1 MNPEELRDPDRF
13 QHLIQPFRRELAAH
27 CYRLLGSL
35 ADAEDQVQETLL
47 SAWRGIDG
55 FEGRSSLR
63 SWLYKIATNGC
74 LDTIRRRPRRGLPME
89 HGAPAEPTAALLAP
103 DPELPWVDPCP
114 DSLWQATLQTPEATL
129 SARESVQLAFI
140 VALQHLPAT
149 QRSVLIL
156 REVMGWPAA
165 EVAELLD
172 TSVASVNSA
181 LQRARATL
189 DERRAKLGTAPQ
201 PDEALLARY
210 VHAWESGDLPA
221 LVALLHQDVITTMP
235 PVPTWFRG
243 SAALAKFLA
252 PRIGAPGDRR
262 TVRVACADQLAFA
275 FYRRQPDGTFRGT
288 AIEVVVT
295 AGGAITELH
304 VFLEPALLAHFGLPA
319 QLDR

>member
-1 MNPEELRDPDRF
+1 MIPEDLRDPDRF
-13 QHLIQPFRRELAAH
+13 QLLVQPFRRELAAH
-27 CYRLLGSL
+27 CYRMLGSL

-55 FEGRSSLR
+55 FEGRSSIR

-89 HGAPAEPTAALLAP
+89 HGAPADPTAALSAP
-103 DPELPWVDPCP
+103 DPELPLVDPCP
-114 DSLWQATLQTPEATL
+114 DSLWQAALQTPEATL

-156 REVMGWPAA
+156 REVVGWPAA

-172 TSVASVNSA
+172 TTVASVNSA

-189 DERRAKLGTAPQ
+189 DERRATLATGSQ

-210 VHAWESGDLPA
+210 LHAWESGDLPA
-221 LVALLHQDVITTMP
+221 LVALLHEDVITTMP
-235 PVPTWFRG
+235 PLPTWFRG
-243 SAALAKFLA
+243 KTALAEFLV
-252 PRIGAPGDRR
+252 PRIGPPGERR

-288 AIEVVVT
+288 AVEVVIA

>member
-1 MNPEELRDPDRF
+1 MIPEDLRDPDQF
-13 QHLIQPFRRELAAH
+13 QLLVQPFRRELAAH
-27 CYRLLGSL
+27 CYRMLGSL

-55 FEGRSSLR
+55 FEGRSSIR

-89 HGAPAEPTAALLAP
+89 HGAPAEPTAALSGP
-103 DPELPWVDPCP
+103 DPELPWIDPCP
-114 DSLWQATLQTPEATL
+114 DLLWQATLQTPEATL

-156 REVMGWPAA
+156 REVVGWPAA

-172 TSVASVNSA
+172 TTVVSVNSA

-189 DERRAKLGTAPQ
+189 DERRAKLATGSQ

-210 VHAWESGDLPA
+210 LKAWESGDLPA
-221 LVALLHQDVITTMP
+221 LVALLHEDVVTTMP
-235 PVPTWFRG
+235 PLPTWFRG
-243 SAALAKFLA
+243 KTALAEFLA
-252 PRIGAPGDRR
+252 PRIGGPGERR

-275 FYRRQPDGTFRGT
+275 FYRKQPDGTFRGT
-288 AIEVVVT
+288 AVEVMMT

>member
-1 MNPEELRDPDRF
+1 MIPEELRDPDRF
-13 QHLIQPFRRELAAH
+13 QHLVEPFRRELAAH
-27 CYRLLGSL
+27 CYRMLGSL

-55 FEGRSSLR
+55 FQGRASLR

-89 HGAPAEPTAALLAP
+89 HGLPADPAASISAP

-114 DSLWQATLQTPEATL
+114 ESLWLATLQTPEATL
-129 SARESVQLAFI
+129 TARESVQLAFI

-156 REVMGWPAA
+156 REVVGWPAT

-172 TSVASVNSA
+172 TTVASVNSA

-189 DERRAKLGTAPQ
+189 DERRAKLGTASP
-201 PDEALLARY
+201 PDEALLSRY
-210 VHAWESGDLPA
+210 LHAWESGDLPA
-221 LVALLHQDVITTMP
+221 LVALLHEDVITTMP

-243 SAALAKFLA
+243 KTALAEFLE

-262 TVRVACADQLAFA
+262 AVRVACADQLAFA

-288 AIEVVVT
+288 AVEVVIT

-304 VFLEPALLAHFGLPA
+304 VVLEPALLAHFGLPA